1 MARYVAKAN
10 GQWEETLHHANK
22 AENYFY
28 KVDLTSIPL
37 AWYQGLASF
46 NLNEKAES
54 VTLFEKAYQIAP
66 YQIQV
71 LNNLAGSY
79 SFQGDRQKAIKYYQ
93 KALEISTNF
102 EEARLNLASVY
113 YNEKQYDKA
122 FDVIEKFNIYN
133 ANKRYKKY
141 LIPILAKKINAIL
154 IQENDLELSSYLGK
168 KITKGNQ
175 LYKLYQVAKENNSSF
190 ETEVLALKKDIEK

>member
-1 MARYVAKAN
+1 M
-10 GQWEETLHHANK
+10 
-22 AENYFY
+22 
-28 KVDLTSIPL
+28 
-37 AWYQGLASF
+37 ASF